1 MFPKRILLIEDT
13 PTDAELISR
22 QLRKGGCEFVEI
34 AEDREEVVA
43 QLHKD
48 WDLIVSDYNLP
59 GFKGIEVLN
68 WAREKSPHIAFI
80 VCSGVVGDEKAAE
93 VIKTGA
99 DDFISKDN
107 LKDRLIISV
116 ERAFR
121 ASKLRMD
128 ESEART
134 ALHLTTERLATIV
147 NNIQESTLLIT
158 RNKSQAYRLEQVNPQ
173 FIALISQI
181 NPNAERLDL
190 KLDVS
195 LFSFLKLALN
205 PSEQFLNKISYGLD
219 KTFNHNKNSSF
230 QESLI
235 LKNGNRI
242 ILAFSGVPLK
252 DESDTI
258 HQSLILIKDITSQ
271 IETEEYILTS
281 TLEAQEKERKRL
293 SYELHDSIGQSL
305 SAAVLSM
312 NKVLMDET
320 EMCEESKEKL
330 KQAIYYTNTGIQEAR
345 AIAHNLLPKS
355 VEDAGLEDAID
366 NMLNSVTSVS
376 NINFSFNSNL
386 HGTRIAKDREINI
399 FRICQEA
406 VNNIIRHSRASEGS
420 IQIMSYDEVLILT
433 IDDNGSGFDAKSKK
447 LKNGIGVG
455 GMMSRTKAMG
465 GDFEISSKPDKG
477 THILIE
483 IPVQA
488 NN

>member
-1 MFPKRILLIEDT
+1 MFPKRILLVEDT

-34 AEDREEVVA
+34 AEDRDEVLS
-43 QLHKD
+43 QLDKN

-59 GFKGIEVLN
+59 GFKGIDVLN

-107 LKDRLIISV
+107 LKDRLSISV
-116 ERAFR
+116 ERSYS
-121 ASKLRMD
+121 ASK
-128 ESEART
+128 ART
-134 ALHLTTERLATIV
+134 ALHLTTERLSTIV

-158 RNKSQAYRLEQVNPQ
+158 RNKNQAYRLEQVNPQ

-181 NPNAERLDL
+181 NPNAKRLDL

-219 KTFNHNKNSSF
+219 KTFDQSKNSSF

-258 HQSLILIKDITSQ
+258 HQSLILIRDITSQ

-281 TLEAQEKERKRL
+281 TLEAQEKERRRL

-312 NKVLMDET
+312 NKVLMDEAD
-320 EMCEESKEKL
+320 MNEESKEKL

-355 VEDAGLEDAID
+355 VEEAGLEDAID

-386 HGTRIAKDREINI
+386 HGARLAKDREINI

-406 VNNIIRHSRASEGS
+406 VNNIIRHSTATEGS
-420 IQIMSYDEVLILT
+420 IQIMTYDEVLILT

-483 IPVQA
+483 IPVQP

>member
-34 AEDREEVVA
+34 AEVREEVFA
-43 QLHKD
+43 QLNND

-59 GFKGIEVLN
+59 GFKGIEALN

-80 VCSGVVGDEKAAE
+80 VCSGVVGDEKAAD
-93 VIKTGA
+93 VIKSGA

-116 ERAFR
+116 ERAYS
-121 ASKLRMD
+121 ASKLRID
-128 ESEART
+128 ESAART

-158 RNKSQAYRLEQVNPQ
+158 RNKSRAYRLEQVNPQ
-173 FIALISQI
+173 FIALISQF
-181 NPNAERLDL
+181 NPKAERLDL

-230 QESLI
+230 QDSLI

-242 ILAFSGVPLK
+242 ILSFAGVPLR

-258 HQSLILIKDITSQ
+258 HQSLILIRDITSQ
-271 IETEEYILTS
+271 IETEEYILIS
-281 TLEAQEKERKRL
+281 TLEAQEKERRRL

-312 NKVLMDET
+312 NKVLMDEGDMN
-320 EMCEESKEKL
+320 EDSREKL

-355 VEDAGLEDAID
+355 VEEAGLEDAID

-386 HGTRIAKDREINI
+386 HGARIAKDREINI